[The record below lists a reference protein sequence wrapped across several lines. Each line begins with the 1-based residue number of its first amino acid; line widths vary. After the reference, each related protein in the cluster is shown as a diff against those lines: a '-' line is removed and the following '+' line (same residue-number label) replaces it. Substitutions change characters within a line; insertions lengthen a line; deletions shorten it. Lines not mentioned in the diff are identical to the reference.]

1 MCALSGTFRLG
12 RSEEGLALTYT
23 LKVQIKVKFA
33 LEQAIKAQR
42 GSRCIAVLF
51 L

>member
-1 MCALSGTFRLG
+1 MSGTLCKG
-12 RSEEGLALTYT
+12 RSAEGLALTYT
-23 LKVQIKVKFA
+23 LKVQVKVDFA